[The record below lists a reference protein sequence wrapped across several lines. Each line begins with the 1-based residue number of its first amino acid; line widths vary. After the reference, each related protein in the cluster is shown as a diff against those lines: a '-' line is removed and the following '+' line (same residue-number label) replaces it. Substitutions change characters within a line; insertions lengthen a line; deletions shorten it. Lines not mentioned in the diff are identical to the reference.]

1 MASKILRIYFVIVF
15 LIFTKADALENKIL
29 FKINNEIVTS
39 VDIFNEINYLKSINK
54 SINGLEKDEIF
65 NIAKNTI
72 VRDKIKKIEIK
83 KQFSDMELKE
93 EYLDEYIEKT
103 FIKLGFRDL
112 EQFKSHLK
120 NYNVEYGTIEEKITT
135 EAIWNQII
143 LFKYKDNI
151 KIDEDK
157 IRESISDRGQK
168 YQEKYSLSE
177 IVFNVKKEQKLENIY
192 NKIIININNSGFENA
207 ALINSISDTSK
218 EGGLLGWVNSSSLST
233 RIKNELIKMNIGEFT
248 KPITIPGGFIILKI
262 NDYKKEKIEINIE
275 TEVKREI
282 NIQTR
287 EQLNRYSII
296 YLNKLNKDIEIN
308 EL

>member
-1 MASKILRIYFVIVF
+1 MASKIYRIYFIIVF
-15 LIFTKADALENKIL
+15 LIFTNVDALENKIL

-39 VDIFNEINYLKSINK
+39 VDIYNEINYLKSINK

-120 NYNVEYGTIEEKITT
+120 NYNVEYGTIKEKITT

-177 IVFNVKKEQKLENIY
+177 IVFNVNKEQKLENIY
-192 NKIIININNSGFENA
+192 NKIIINIKNNGFENA

-233 RIKNELIKMNIGEFT
+233 RIKNELVKMNIGEFT

-275 TEVKREI
+275 KEVKRVI